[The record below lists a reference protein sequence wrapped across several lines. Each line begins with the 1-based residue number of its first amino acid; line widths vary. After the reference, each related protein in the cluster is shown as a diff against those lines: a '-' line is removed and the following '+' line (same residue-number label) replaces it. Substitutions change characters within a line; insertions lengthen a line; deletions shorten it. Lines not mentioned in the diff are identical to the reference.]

1 MFNSMRVSQRV
12 MRFFLGAA
20 LLLMI
25 VPVQAS
31 QSIEIYDKDSQLTL
45 GKQLSYFEDPSLE
58 YVLTDVLAEE
68 KRGQGHWQKANTIFP
83 NYGFTESAFWVKLP
97 FINHSAQQQWLLQIS
112 YPLMDEIELYVPDD
126 KGQYQQYLAGDSYPV
141 SQRAITDR
149 SFIFAINLPVN
160 QARDVYLRLKSR
172 DSMVIPISLL
182 TADTFRDNQ
191 RKENFLFGMYYGAIL
206 IILLYN
212 AYLYFILR
220 DRNHFHYIAVLACY
234 AVIELSLNGVG
245 SMYLWGEY
253 PEIAKRI
260 RPLSISMLAL
270 TSFILT
276 KSFLEIPQI
285 RLGRFHVDPFF
296 LSFIAL
302 TLIGALIFPFTLAIQ
317 LSMLAAF
324 LSAPIMY
331 GAGIYIWRKGNRLG
345 KYFTLGW
352 SGLIIGGCVNV
363 LRAFDILP
371 VNFWTTYGSQLGSVS
386 TLLILNTALTDRLR
400 FLQQENEDAQRSTI
414 LKQEQTNR
422 LLDQMVRERT
432 DELLLKSQE
441 AEKAKLQAET
451 AVRVKSEF
459 LANMSHEVRTPMNGM
474 IGMTQLL
481 ADTPLNIEQKHY
493 INTIQSSCEA
503 LLRIINDIL
512 DYSKIEAG
520 KLTIEHAN
528 FDLHRLIDE
537 CALLFALHA
546 KERGLPIKTEI
557 LPDVPQWMVGDSTR
571 IRQIII
577 NLLGNAYKFTERGAV
592 TLRAYLREDKGQDG
606 VLVQFEVQDTGIGI
620 TNEQRECLFLS
631 FSQADSSVTRKYGG
645 TGLGL
650 AICRSLV
657 RLMDGEIGVKSVP
670 SRGSIFWFYVQMYHG
685 SQPIMKTKPAK
696 DSVVVT
702 HYPDL
707 SGLRVL
713 IAEDNPTN
721 QMVIVGMLK
730 KYNITPT
737 VANDGL
743 DALQVMMTID
753 SGFDVVFMDCE
764 MPNMDGYTATQRIRL
779 WEKTKHIT
787 PVLIYGVS
795 AHALTEYQ
803 QQGMAAG
810 MNDFLVKPLKQ
821 QDLSKALT
829 QVMTQLMINKLAR

>member
-1 MFNSMRVSQRV
+1 MTNGITIFQQCLRL
-12 MRFFLGAA
+12 FLA
-20 LLLMI
+20 LWAFLMI
-25 VPVQAS
+25 LPVNAS
-31 QSIEIYDKDSQLTL
+31 QPIVIQANETQLTL
-45 GKQLSYFEDPSLE
+45 GKQLSYFEDASLE
-58 YVLTDVLAEE
+58 YLLSDVLAEE
-68 KRGQGHWQKANTIFP
+68 KSGRSHWQQANSLFP
-83 NYGFTESAFWVKLP
+83 NYGFTESAYWVKLP
-97 FINHSAQQQWLLQIS
+97 LINHSAQEQWILEFG
-112 YPLMDEIELYVPDD
+112 YPLMDEIEVYIPDD
-126 KGQYQQYLAGDSYPV
+126 KGVYQQYIGGDNHPF
-141 SQRAITDR
+141 SQRMIKDR
-149 SFIFAINLPVN
+149 GFAFPLTLPT
-160 QARDVYLRLKSR
+160 QQSRDIYLRLSSR
-172 DSMVIPISLL
+172 DSMIIPISLI
-182 TADTFRDNQ
+182 TPEAFRDTQ
-191 RKENFLFGMYYGAIL
+191 REEGFLFGMYYGAIL

-212 AYLYFILR
+212 IYLFAILR
-220 DRNHFHYIAVLACY
+220 DKNHLHYIMVLTCY
-234 AVIELSLNGVG
+234 ALIELSLNGVG
-245 SMYLWGEY
+245 SMYIWGEY
-253 PEIAKRI
+253 PEFAKRI
-260 RPLSISMLAL
+260 RPFSISLLSL
-270 TSFILT
+270 TGFILT
-276 KSFLEIPQI
+276 KSFLQIPHI
-285 RLGRFHVDPFF
+285 KLAKFNIDPFF
-296 LSFIAL
+296 IVFIST
-302 TLIGALIFPFTLAIQ
+302 TLVGSWLFPFTLAIQ
-317 LSMLAAF
+317 IAMLAAF
-324 LSAPIMY
+324 ISAPVMY
-331 GAGIYIWRKGNRLG
+331 GAGIYIWRHGNRLG

-352 SGLIIGGCVNV
+352 SGLIIGGSVNV

-371 VNFWTTYGSQLGSVS
+371 VNFWTTYGSQIGSVS

-400 FLQQENEDAQRSTI
+400 LLQQENEAAQSSI
-414 LKQEQTNR
+414 ISKQEEANR
-422 LLDQMVRERT
+422 ILDQKVRERT
-432 DELLLKSQE
+432 EALLLKSEE

-520 KLTIEHAN
+520 KLAIEQAN

-546 KERGLPIKTEI
+546 KERGLPIKTDI

-592 TLRAYLREDKGQDG
+592 TLRVYLKKDNGQDG

-620 TNEQRECLFLS
+620 TNEQRERLFLS

-670 SRGSIFWFYVQMYHG
+670 SQGSIFWFYVLMYHG
-685 SQPIMKTKPAK
+685 IEPAIK
-696 DSVVVT
+696 QKVVKETTVIN

-713 IAEDNPTN
+713 VAEDNPTN
-721 QMVIVGMLK
+721 QMVIMGMLK

-737 VANDGL
+737 IANDGL
-743 DALQVMMTID
+743 DALQVLMTIE

-764 MPNMDGYTATQRIRL
+764 MPNMDAYTATQRIRE
-779 WEKTKHIT
+779 WEKNRQLS

-795 AHALTEYQ
+795 AHALAEYQ
-803 QQGMAAG
+803 QQGMDAG
-810 MNDFLVKPLKQ
+810 MNAFMVKPLKQ
-821 QDLSKALT
+821 SDLSNALT
-829 QVMTQLMINKLAR
+829 QVMTKLMMNKLAR

>member
-1 MFNSMRVSQRV
+1 MTDGMKISQWF
-12 MRFFLGAA
+12 MCFL
-20 LLLMI
+20 LSVCLLM
-25 VPVQAS
+25 VWPVMAN
-31 QSIEIYDKDSQLTL
+31 QSIVIQDKDSQLTL
-45 GKQLSYFEDPSLE
+45 GKQLRYFEDSSLE
-58 YVLTDVLAEE
+58 YVLADVLREE
-68 KRGQGHWQKANTIFP
+68 QQGRRDWSQANALFP
-83 NYGFTESAFWVKLP
+83 NYGFSSSAYWVKLP
-97 FINHSAQQQWLLQIS
+97 FVSRSTQEQWILQLN
-112 YPLMDEIELYVPDD
+112 YPLMDEIELYVPNEQ
-126 KGQYQQYLAGDSYPV
+126 GQYQQYLSGDSLPF
-141 SQRAITDR
+141 STRQLKDR
-149 SFIFAINLPVN
+149 SFAFPITLPTN
-160 QARDVYLRLKSR
+160 TTRDIYLRLKSR
-172 DSMVIPISLL
+172 DSMIISISLL
-182 TADTFRDNQ
+182 TPDVFHDNQ
-191 RKENFLFGMYYGAIL
+191 RQEGFLFGMYYGAIL

-212 AYLYFILR
+212 IYLFVILR
-220 DRNHFHYIAVLACY
+220 DQNHLHYIMVLSCY

-245 SMYLWGEY
+245 SMYLWGEF
-253 PEIAKRI
+253 PEVAKRI
-260 RPLSISMLAL
+260 RPFAIVLLSL

-276 KSFLEIPQI
+276 KTFLQIPKI
-285 RLGRFHVDPFF
+285 TLGRVNIDPFF
-296 LSFIAL
+296 TAFIIIAL
-302 TLIGALIFPFTLAIQ
+302 VGAWIFPFTFAIQ
-317 LSMLAAF
+317 LAMLTAF
-324 LSAPIMY
+324 IAAPIMY
-331 GAGIYIWRKGNRLG
+331 GAGIYIWRHGNRLG
-345 KYFTLGW
+345 MYFTLGW
-352 SGLIIGGCVNV
+352 SGLIIGGSVNV

-371 VNFWTTYGSQLGSVS
+371 VNFWTTYGSQVGSIS

-400 FLQQENEDAQRSTI
+400 FLQQENEAAQRSTI
-414 LKQEQTNR
+414 LKQEEDNR

-432 DELLLKSQE
+432 EELLLKSQE

-512 DYSKIEAG
+512 DYSKIDAG
-520 KLTIEHAN
+520 KLSIEHAN
-528 FDLHRLIDE
+528 FDLYRLIDE

-557 LPDVPQWMVGDSTR
+557 LPDVPRWMVGDSTR

-577 NLLGNAYKFTERGAV
+577 NLLGNAYKFTEHGAV
-592 TLRAYLREDKGQDG
+592 TLRAYLRKDNGKDG

-620 TNEQRECLFLS
+620 TNEQRERLFQS

-650 AICRSLV
+650 VICRSLV

-670 SRGSIFWFYVQMYHG
+670 SQGSIFWFYVLMYHG
-685 SQPIMKTKPAK
+685 SEVITKTKIEKARAASPN
-696 DSVVVT
+696 
-702 HYPDL
+702 YPDL

-730 KYNITPT
+730 KYNIRPT
-737 VANDGL
+737 VTNDGL
-743 DALQVMMTID
+743 EALQVFMSIE

-764 MPNMDGYTATQRIRL
+764 MPNMDGYTATERIRE
-779 WEKTKHIT
+779 WEKNRHLAPI
-787 PVLIYGVS
+787 LIYGVS
-795 AHALTEYQ
+795 AHALAEYQ
-803 QQGMAAG
+803 QRGIGLG

-821 QDLSKALT
+821 DDLSKALT